1 MAKLDRNTVARLPG
15 PPTSKFDIVHWD
27 DELPGLGLRI
37 LKSGTRSWVVRYRV
51 ARRQRVVTL
60 GKVAMLSPGQARAK
74 ASEILA
80 QAKLGKDFQA
90 EKQLLKSNVGHLT
103 FGNLL
108 DQFLSRYANVAQ
120 RQKTRSETR
129 RLLAKWHH
137 LDLVPVDDIT
147 RSTIAEGLGKVEQE
161 SGLVTRNRTRSA
173 LSRLFSWALEE
184 GLVEHNPV
192 VGTARRPERPRERV
206 LTDDEIGAIWEATAG
221 PGDHNAIVRL
231 LMLTGQRRQEIAAA
245 RWAEINFENAVWSI
259 PSDRTKNKRAHDVPI
274 SDQTLAILN
283 RIAKREGREL
293 IFGEAEGPFS
303 GWSKSK
309 ERLDQ
314 RCSISPWRLHDLRRT
329 VVTGMAELG
338 IQPHITEAVVNHVS
352 GHKAGVAGVYNRA
365 TYADEKRA
373 ALQEWGNHLA
383 KVFAAQLKP
392 AAVMEGSD

>member
-1 MAKLDRNTVARLPG
+1 MAKLDRNSVARLLG
-15 PPTSKFDIVHWD
+15 PPASKFDIVHWD

-60 GKVAMLSPGQARAK
+60 GKVAMLSPGQARTK
-74 ASEILA
+74 AGEILA

-90 EKQLLKSNVGHLT
+90 EKQSAKSKAGRLT
-103 FGNLL
+103 FGKLL
-108 DQFLSRYANVAQ
+108 DQFLSRYADVAQ

-129 RLLAKWHH
+129 RLLAKWHY

-147 RSTIAEGLGKVEQE
+147 RSTIAEGLGRVEQE
-161 SGLVTRNRTRSA
+161 SGFVTRNRTRSA

-184 GLVEHNPV
+184 GLVDNNPV

-206 LTDDEIGAIWEATAG
+206 LTHDELVAIWEATAG

-231 LMLTGQRRQEIAAA
+231 LMLTGQRRQEVAAT
-245 RWAEINFENAVWSI
+245 RWAEIDTKNGLWSI
-259 PSDRTKNKRAHDVPI
+259 PGNRTKNKRAHDVPI
-274 SDQTLAILN
+274 SEQAQAVLDGID
-283 RIAKREGREL
+283 KREGREL

-314 RCSISPWRLHDLRRT
+314 RCNVSPWRLHDLRRT

-338 IQPHITEAVVNHVS
+338 IQPHITEAVVNHLS
-352 GHKAGVAGVYNRA
+352 GHKSGVAGVYNRA
-365 TYADEKRA
+365 TYANEKRA
-373 ALQEWGNHLA
+373 ALQKWGNHVA
-383 KVFAAQLKP
+383 KLVAASLEKKAVLKSE
-392 AAVMEGSD
+392 A

>member
-15 PPTSKFDIVHWD
+15 PPASKFDIVHWD

-74 ASEILA
+74 AGEILA
-80 QAKLGKDFQA
+80 HAKLGKDFQA
-90 EKQLLKSNVGHLT
+90 EKQSAKSKVGRLT
-103 FGNLL
+103 FGSLL
-108 DQFLSRYANVAQ
+108 DQFLSRYADAAQ

-147 RSTIAEGLGKVEQE
+147 RSTIAEGLGEVEQE

-184 GLVEHNPV
+184 GLVENNPV

-206 LTDDEIGAIWEATAG
+206 LTDDELVAIWEATAG

-231 LMLTGQRRQEIAAA
+231 LMLTGQRRQEVAAA
-245 RWAEINFENAVWSI
+245 RWMEIDTKNALWSI
-259 PSDRTKNKRAHDVPI
+259 PGDRTKNKRAHDVPI
-274 SDQTLAILN
+274 SEQTLAVLDG
-283 RIAKREGREL
+283 IAKREGREL

-314 RCSISPWRLHDLRRT
+314 RCNILPWRLHDLRRT

-365 TYADEKRA
+365 TYADEKRT
-373 ALQEWGNHLA
+373 ALQEWGSHVA
-383 KVFAAQLKP
+383 KLTAASLETT
-392 AAVMEGSD
+392 AAIKRDA